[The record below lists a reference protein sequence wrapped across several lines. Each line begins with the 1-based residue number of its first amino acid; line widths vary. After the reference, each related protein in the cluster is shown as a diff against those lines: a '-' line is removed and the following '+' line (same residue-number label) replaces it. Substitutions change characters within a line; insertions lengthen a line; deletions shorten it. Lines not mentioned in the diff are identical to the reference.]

1 MINGA
6 ELLILIVILAITLD
20 IIIGEPPNAIHP
32 VVIIGRTISRFK
44 PYFMGFHNRIL
55 SGCLFL
61 IWVIILNSMP
71 VIVVL
76 YILYRLGNILFLII
90 FIIIYVYFL
99 KSTFSINSMGKHI
112 RRIVNSITDND
123 IIMARKHTSMV
134 VRRPTDNMDVHGIA
148 SASIET
154 IAEGFVDG
162 YLTPLF
168 FYSFLGLAGALASRV
183 INTMDSNIAYR
194 DSEYYEI
201 GRCTAIGDSI
211 INFFGSRMVP
221 GIFRLSAFL
230 MGYSTGK
237 IRIIN
242 TTDSLNAG
250 YSIGSMASVLNVRL
264 EKTGEYI
271 INAQGQ
277 QPEVGDIR
285 KAMNIY
291 YLSALIFL
299 ILFVIPV
306 IAILFFIHLLVIL

>member
-6 ELLILIVILAITLD
+6 ELLILIVILAILLD
-20 IIIGEPPNAIHP
+20 IIAGEPPNIIHP
-32 VVIIGRTISRFK
+32 VVIMGWIISRFK
-44 PYFMGFHNRIL
+44 PYFMKLHNRIL

-61 IWVIILNSMP
+61 LSVVILNTAP
-71 VIVVL
+71 IIIVL
-76 YILYRLGNILFLII
+76 YILYRPGKILFLII
-90 FIIIYVYFL
+90 FIILYVYFL

-112 RRIVNSITDND
+112 RRIVNSINDND
-123 IIMARKHTSMV
+123 ISMARKHTSMV
-134 VRRPTDNMDVHGIA
+134 VRRDTDNMDVHGIA

-168 FYSFLGLAGALASRV
+168 FYSFFGLAGALVSRA

-194 DSEYYEI
+194 DSKHYEI

-221 GIFRLSAFL
+221 LIFRLSSLL
-230 MGYSTGK
+230 MGYGGLKTL
-237 IRIIN
+237 IVN

-264 EKTGEYI
+264 EKKGEYI
-271 INAQGQ
+271 INDQGH
-277 QPEVGDIR
+277 QPEAIDII

-291 YLSALIFL
+291 YLSSAIFL

-306 IAILFFIHLLVIL
+306 IALLFSIHLLVVL

>member
-6 ELLILIVILAITLD
+6 ELLILIVTLAFILD
-20 IIIGEPPNAIHP
+20 IIMGEPPNIIHP
-32 VVIIGRTISRFK
+32 VVIIGRTISKFK
-44 PYFMGFHNRIL
+44 PYFMRYHNRIL
-55 SGCLFL
+55 AGCLFL
-61 IWVIILNSMP
+61 LWVIILNSLP
-71 VIVVL
+71 VIIVL
-76 YILYRLGNILFLII
+76 YILYRPGNILFLIA

-112 RRIVNSITDND
+112 KRIVNSIKDHD

-134 VRRPTDNMDVHGIA
+134 VRRPTDNMDIHGIA

-168 FYSFLGLAGALASRV
+168 FYSFFGLAGALVSRV

-194 DSEYYEI
+194 ESQYYEI

-221 GIFRLSAFL
+221 GIFRISAFL
-230 MGYSTGK
+230 MGYSAGK
-237 IRIIN
+237 TRIVN

-264 EKTGEYI
+264 EKIGEYI
-271 INAQGQ
+271 INNQGQ
-277 QPEVGDIR
+277 QPEVEDIR

-291 YLSALIFL
+291 YVSAALFL
-299 ILFVIPV
+299 ILFIIPV